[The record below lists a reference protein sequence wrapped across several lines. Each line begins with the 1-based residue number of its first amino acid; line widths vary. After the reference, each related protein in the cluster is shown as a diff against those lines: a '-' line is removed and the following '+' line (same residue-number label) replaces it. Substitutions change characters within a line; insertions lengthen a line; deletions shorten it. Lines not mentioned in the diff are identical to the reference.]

1 MTVQNSAFGFLKNL
15 KSISESS
22 AKEELENYS
31 FVFLYLQL
39 IWYVAF
45 EGHIYIF
52 LLVVLI
58 FFRKLR
64 LIIS

>member
-1 MTVQNSAFGFLKNL
+1 MTVQKSTFGFLKNL
-15 KSISESS
+15 KSIFESS

-31 FVFLYLQL
+31 FVYLQL

-58 FFRKLR
+58 FFCKLR